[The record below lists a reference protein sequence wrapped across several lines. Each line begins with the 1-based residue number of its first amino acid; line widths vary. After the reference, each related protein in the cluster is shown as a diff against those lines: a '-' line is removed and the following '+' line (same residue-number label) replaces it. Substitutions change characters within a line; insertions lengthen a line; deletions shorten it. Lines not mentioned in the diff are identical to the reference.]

1 MVRAGW
7 MRGVVHAPLHDVK
20 LVPFLLFLVGG
31 TRNWDD
37 KRGICLCDRQ
47 QFGVG
52 VDGDGRA
59 KKPAA
64 SPA

>member
-1 MVRAGW
+1 M
-7 MRGVVHAPLHDVK
+7 HAPLHDVK

-59 KKPAA
+59 KKPAS
-64 SPA
+64 SPT